1 MQPAARLSAAI
12 EILDDILDGAA
23 AEKALT
29 NWARH
34 SRFAGSKDRA
44 AVRDHV
50 FDALRNMRSYGHLGG
65 AETGRGI
72 ILGLLR
78 AQGRAPA
85 DMFTGEGHAPAQ
97 LSDEE
102 AQHSAMPDGNIALDC
117 PDWIA
122 PLLQSSL
129 GDDFAAVCQALQKR
143 APVFLRVN
151 TSKCSRDQAITAL
164 AAENIIAVPHPLSET
179 ALEVTENPRRVHLSA
194 PYSEGFV
201 ELQDAA
207 SQAVVDLLPVKAGS
221 RVLDYCA
228 GGGGKVLAMAARQ
241 SAEYFAHDANPQRLK
256 DLPDRAERAGAS
268 ITLLEPE
275 DVAEAAPFDLVLCD
289 VPCSGSGAWRRSPAG
304 KWAFDQEQLDDLRK
318 VQAEILTTTAE
329 LIGPDGVLAY
339 TTCSLLDAENSDQIA
354 QFLAGHSGWECQ
366 SQNRFTPLQGGDG
379 FYCALLTRMTA

>member
-12 EILDDILDGAA
+12 EILDDILDGSA

-29 NWARH
+29 NWARR

-50 FDALRNMRSYGHLGG
+50 FDALRCKRSYADLGG

-72 ILGLLR
+72 VLGLLR
-78 AQGRAPA
+78 AQGGSIA
-85 DMFTGEGHAPAQ
+85 DMFTGVGHAPAE
-97 LSDEE
+97 LSEEE
-102 AQHSAMPDGNIALDC
+102 ATHSATPTGNVALDC

-122 PLLQSSL
+122 PALQSSL
-129 GDDFAAVCQALQKR
+129 GEGFVAVCQALQHR

-151 TSKCSRDQAITAL
+151 TPKCSRDQAIVAL
-164 AAENIIAVPHPLSET
+164 AAESIITVPHPLSET

-194 PYSEGFV
+194 PYLEGCV

-207 SQAVVDLLPVKAGS
+207 SQAVVDLLPVKEGS

-228 GGGGKVLAMAARQ
+228 GGGGKGLAMAARR
-241 SAEYFAHDANPQRLK
+241 SAEYFAHDANPQRMK
-256 DLPDRAERAGAS
+256 DLPDRAVRAGAD

-275 DVAEAAPFDLVLCD
+275 EVAEAAKFDLVLCD

-304 KWAFDQEQLDDLRK
+304 KWAFDHEQLDDLRK
-318 VQAEILTTTAE
+318 VQAEILTVAAD
-329 LIGPDGVLAY
+329 LVGADGVLAY
-339 TTCSLLDAENSDQIA
+339 TTCSLLDVENSDQIA
-354 QFLAGHSGWECQ
+354 QFLEADSGWECL
-366 SQNRFTPLQGGDG
+366 SQRRFTPLEGGDG
-379 FYCALLTRMTA
+379 FYCALLTRVNS